1 MDVIYGK
8 LTMSLAPTSHFICF
22 SQTSLKVKDWY
33 LHSTAGKK
41 KREREMENGKYIRY
55 LTHLVSVRV
64 KILNLGLSDSKAC
77 ALSIKAACSS
87 G

>member
-41 KREREMENGKYIRY
+41 KKRERDGEW
-55 LTHLVSVRV
+55 
-64 KILNLGLSDSKAC
+64 
-77 ALSIKAACSS
+77 
-87 G
+87 

>member
-41 KREREMENGKYIRY
+41 KKERERERWRMVNI
-55 LTHLVSVRV
+55 
-64 KILNLGLSDSKAC
+64 
-77 ALSIKAACSS
+77 S
-87 G
+87 GI